1 MSAIRV
7 GMIGADL
14 HALYYGAQMFEHD
27 PLHLRSVGRGYA
39 AAFYH
44 YTHYN
49 DPGIM
54 TVPFVGG
61 FQLARVWAA
70 ERADAEALTS
80 VFGGDI
86 CDSFEQCSDDVDLVF
101 IPDCNGDGADHREL
115 ASPGLAKGVPT
126 FCDKPLAYEYRDA
139 RALVE
144 LAEQVGAPLMSL
156 SILREVPQ
164 GGHFR
169 SRLAEIAP
177 VGFGS
182 IKGGGTSIAGH
193 IHAIS
198 LAQSVFGPGVEAVE
212 AMGPAELSFVHLTY
226 GEGRGLLQPEAGV
239 MLNCDSG
246 PTYHCSFYVSAFS
259 ALGPLHSPQ
268 IGDFEFPWGSAAIL
282 RKVQAMATT
291 GQPQVPYAEILEC
304 IAIATAGRLAQ
315 ERGERVTLAEVT
327 AGTG

>member
-101 IPDCNGDGADHREL
+101 IPVCIGDGADHREL
-115 ASPGLAKGVPT
+115 ASPGLAKGVPI
-126 FCDKPLAYEYRDA
+126 AESYRGVVPFLVSDFI
-139 RALVE
+139 RTILLLFVPAL
-144 LAEQVGAPLMSL
+144 SL
-156 SILREVPQ
+156 FLLR
-164 GGHFR
+164 F
-169 SRLAEIAP
+169 
-177 VGFGS
+177 
-182 IKGGGTSIAGH
+182 
-193 IHAIS
+193 
-198 LAQSVFGPGVEAVE
+198 
-212 AMGPAELSFVHLTY
+212 M
-226 GEGRGLLQPEAGV
+226 
-239 MLNCDSG
+239 D
-246 PTYHCSFYVSAFS
+246 
-259 ALGPLHSPQ
+259 
-268 IGDFEFPWGSAAIL
+268 
-282 RKVQAMATT
+282 
-291 GQPQVPYAEILEC
+291 
-304 IAIATAGRLAQ
+304 
-315 ERGERVTLAEVT
+315 
-327 AGTG
+327 

>member
-1 MSAIRV
+1 MAAIRV
-7 GMIGADL
+7 GMIGGDL
-14 HALYYGAQMFEHD
+14 HALYYGAQMFDHD
-27 PLHLRSVGRGYA
+27 PLHLRSLGRGYA

-49 DPGIM
+49 DPRTM

-61 FQLARVWAA
+61 FELAKVWAA
-70 ERADAEALTS
+70 ERDDAEVMAS
-80 VFGGDI
+80 VFGGEV
-86 CDSFEQCSDDVDLVF
+86 CDSFEQCSDGVDLVF
-101 IPDCNGDGADHREL
+101 IPDCNGDGADHLEL
-115 ASPGLAKGVPT
+115 ASPGLEKRVPT
-126 FCDKPLAYEYRDA
+126 FCDKPFAYEYRDA

-144 LAEQVGAPLMSL
+144 LAEQTGTPLMSL

-177 VGFGS
+177 VGFAC
-182 IKGGGTSIAGH
+182 IKGGGTSMAGH

-198 LAQSVFGPGVEAVE
+198 LAQSIFGPGVEAVE
-212 AMGPAELSFVHLTY
+212 AMGPAELSFVHLVY
-226 GEGRGLLQPEAGV
+226 GEGRDQFQPEAGV

-259 ALGPLHSPQ
+259 ALGPIHSPQ
-268 IGDFEFPWGSAAIL
+268 IGDFEFPWGSASVL
-282 RKVQAMATT
+282 RKVQAMVAT
-291 GQPQVPYAEILEC
+291 GQPQAPYAEMLEC

-315 ERGERVTLAEVT
+315 DRGDRVLLAEVR
-327 AGTG
+327 GS